1 MAVPHYQFTSRNL
14 SQLEFALRYR
24 LLGARSA
31 SPEVRQEAAASAL
44 ILLLPFAHL
53 GGRIRR
59 RVDEQFAVLERR
71 QREVAG
77 ERARMWLPLLRALY
91 EMVSARPD
99 RALVWFAEIDDYRIS
114 KAGYIALQRRNALFL
129 AAEYDAFARELSSS
143 AARGEMLTALD
154 RLRLG
159 YVERLNGDAAAAR
172 RHLSEVEHL
181 DPSDV
186 PWTHRSLFIYL
197 LVEIKLGDGDSA
209 GALALARAMLP
220 RIRRAALAPATG
232 AFECVDAMVRAC
244 LAEARRLTGAGEH
257 LEAQARV
264 KEAARAVAH
273 APALEPPL
281 FAARAMHDRAL
292 VALAEG
298 KQARG
303 LALLHQAEE
312 RSRAHQVPRFRLRL
326 LEDLLAL
333 AAPDALRRA
342 DWLAEADRLA
352 VRLRVAP
359 SHSWAPW
366 LCPLATT

>member
-1 MAVPHYQFTSRNL
+1 MATAAAQFTSRNL
-14 SQLEFALRYR
+14 PQLEFALRYR

-31 SPEVRQEAAASAL
+31 SPEIRQEAAASAL

-53 GGRIRR
+53 GGRIAR
-59 RVDEQFAVLERR
+59 RVDEHFAALERR

-91 EMVSARPD
+91 EMVSGRPD
-99 RALVWFAEIDDYRIS
+99 RALVWFAELDDYRIS

-129 AAEYDAFARELSSS
+129 AAEYDAFTRELSSS
-143 AARGEMLTALD
+143 AARGETLTALD

-159 YVERLNGDAAAAR
+159 YIERLNGDAAAAR

-181 DPSDV
+181 DLSD
-186 PWTHRSLFIYL
+186 I

-220 RIRRAALAPATG
+220 RIRRAALAPTTG
-232 AFECVDAMVRAC
+232 AFECADAMVRAC
-244 LAEARRLTGAGEH
+244 LAEAQRLSRAGEH
-257 LEAQARV
+257 VEARARI
-264 KEAARAVAH
+264 KEAARAVAQ

-281 FAARAMHDRAL
+281 FAARVMHDRAL

-298 KQARG
+298 KHARG

-333 AAPDALRRA
+333 AAPDDLRRA
-342 DWLAEADRLA
+342 DWLAESDRLA

-359 SHSWAPW
+359 SHTWAPW
-366 LCPLATT
+366 LCPLS